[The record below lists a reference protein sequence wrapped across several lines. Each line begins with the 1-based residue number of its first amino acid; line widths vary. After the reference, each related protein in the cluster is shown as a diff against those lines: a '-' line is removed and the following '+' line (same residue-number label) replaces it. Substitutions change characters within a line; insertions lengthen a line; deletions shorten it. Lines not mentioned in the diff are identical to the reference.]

1 MDHCDDCDVCIDNF
15 DHHCVFFS
23 KCIGGGNISCFY
35 GAIFG
40 LIFNFILCAV
50 FVMYS
55 VSSKRKVHRVKP
67 DEVLMKEKAALETK
81 SSKMEVPPTAIE
93 EPMINSSLNV
103 QDVDAPTQIL
113 TPAAPSNSQS

>member
-1 MDHCDDCDVCIDNF
+1 MDHCDDCDVCIDNY

-23 KCIGGGNISCFY
+23 KCIGGGNINCFY

-40 LIFNFILCAV
+40 LIFNFILVAV

-55 VSSKRKVHRVKP
+55 VAHNSKRHKRVKP
-67 DEVLMKEKAALETK
+67 DSSDLPLANFTDELTHTSSMKAPETK
-81 SSKMEVPPTAIE
+81 SSKMEVPLTAVE

-103 QDVDAPTQIL
+103 
-113 TPAAPSNSQS
+113 